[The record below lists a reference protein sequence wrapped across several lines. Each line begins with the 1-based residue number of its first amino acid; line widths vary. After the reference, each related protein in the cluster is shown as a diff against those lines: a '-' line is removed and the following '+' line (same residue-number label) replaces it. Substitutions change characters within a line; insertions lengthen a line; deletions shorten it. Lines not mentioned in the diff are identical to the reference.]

1 MTTKNKVLLLRVIHE
16 DGDIKLLRHHNI
28 SFREIGEM
36 VETSVE
42 EGLLTNS
49 DDIISLT
56 DQGKD
61 FLEGNIGIIKERDKS
76 KWIELD
82 RKNKI
87 RKIDRDEVF
96 LPAQNA
102 LSFLK

>member
-61 FLEGNIGIIKERDKS
+61 FLESNIGIIKERDKS

>member
-16 DGDIKLLRHHNI
+16 GGDIKLLRHHNI

-36 VETSVE
+36 VETSVD
-42 EGLLTNS
+42 EGFLTNS
-49 DDIISLT
+49 DDIIALT
-56 DQGKD
+56 DQGKE
-61 FLEGNIGIIKERDKS
+61 FLDSNISIIKERDKS

-82 RKNKI
+82 MKNKI
-87 RKIDRDEVF
+87 RKLDRDEVF